1 MKLFGGN
8 GHNIKRPKAEKE
20 SSGRKKKKSDRS
32 AAKKGLRGF
41 IIALLILA
49 FIAGCGFA
57 YWKITTKPPEGQ
69 TNIPLGDPED
79 TPTYELERYYTL
91 LVVGDDQEGGNT
103 DTIMLL
109 RYDTQEMKVN
119 VLSIPRDTLV
129 NSSLGN
135 KKINAVYHNLG
146 GMDALL
152 EEVSELTGYRPNNY
166 MLVNTEVF
174 TEVVD
179 AMGGVDFYVPFDMDY
194 DDYHDD
200 DNDGVIDYV
209 FTIHVEEGQQ
219 TLSGYDALGVF
230 RWRQNNKGAGHVYM
244 NPDIER
250 IDMQHELLMAI
261 AGKAMSTKNVLTLMN
276 IAKAVID
283 QCETDLTLGNIQWYI
298 EEFLKMSMDNIEFF
312 TMPTSGAWIYKTAY
326 VTIDV
331 DSWLQTLN
339 ESFNILDREL
349 TREDVGILYVGR
361 QVDLKN
367 GQLYIEPDDLACTN
381 GTEIDKNF
389 LKNLK

>member
-1 MKLFGGN
+1 M
-8 GHNIKRPKAEKE
+8 KE
-20 SSGRKKKKSDRS
+20 SSGSQSEKTGGS

-41 IIALLILA
+41 VTALLIVA

-69 TNIPLGDPED
+69 TDISPDANDD
-79 TPTYELERYYTL
+79 APTYKLERYYTI
-91 LVVGDDQEGGNT
+91 LVVGDDQKGGNT
-103 DTIMLL
+103 DTIMLV

-129 NSSLGN
+129 NSPLAN

-146 GMDALL
+146 GMDALM

-166 MLVNTEVF
+166 MLVDTEVF
-174 TEVVD
+174 TKVVD

-194 DDYHDD
+194 DDYHDEN
-200 DNDGVIDYV
+200 NDGVIDYV

-230 RWRQNNKGAGHVYM
+230 RWRQNNNGAGHVYM

-250 IDMQHELLMAI
+250 IDMQHDLLMAI
-261 AGKAMSTKNVLTLMN
+261 AEKAMNTKNVLTLMN

-283 QCETDLTLGNIQWYI
+283 QCETDLSLGNIQWYF
-298 EEFLKMSMDNIEFF
+298 EEFLKMSMDNIDFF
-312 TMPTSGAWIYKTAY
+312 TMPTNGAWIYKTAY
-326 VTIDV
+326 VTIEV
-331 DSWLQTLN
+331 DPWLQMLN
-339 ESFNILDREL
+339 ESFNVLDRGL

-361 QVDLKN
+361 QIDLKN
-367 GQLYIEPDDLACTN
+367 GQLYVEPDDLACTN

-389 LKNLK
+389 LKNSN